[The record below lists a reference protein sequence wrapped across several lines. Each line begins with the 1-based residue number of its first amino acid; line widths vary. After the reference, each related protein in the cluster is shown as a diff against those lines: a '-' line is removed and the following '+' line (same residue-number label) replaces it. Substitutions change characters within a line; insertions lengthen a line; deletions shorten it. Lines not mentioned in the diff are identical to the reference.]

1 MRTDKFTTIYN
12 CLLLTTLFCV
22 LTTSCF
28 QKNKDNSAKTVV
40 IESIDDND
48 AAPVDTTCCL
58 NYSAESAEDE
68 DSEESSEKPRTVDTL
83 ELQLKKYIAEQLP
96 KYTYARHF
104 IGDIDDDGDNDVVLI
119 IERPC
124 DSILI
129 DLGSGSYFDWYMEGE
144 RCRKTLLLERK
155 ASNKFKVVAQNDDL
169 VGCSQ
174 CGGAGVGDAMG
185 SYDITKG
192 IITYTYL
199 MGACDKTE
207 VTHTYKYDKSL
218 KKWFQKSVES
228 FTYTCRFEG
237 SEVPVINK
245 TIETDKDFGLVEF

>member
-1 MRTDKFTTIYN
+1 MRTNKFTTIYN
-12 CLLLTTLFCV
+12 ILLLTTLCCI
-22 LTTSCF
+22 LTISCF
-28 QKNKDNSAKTVV
+28 QKDKENSAKTDVV
-40 IESIDDND
+40 ERIDDTD

-58 NYSAESAEDE
+58 NYSAEVEDP
-68 DSEESSEKPRTVDTL
+68 EESSDKSRTVDTL
-83 ELQLKKYIAEQLP
+83 ELQLKKYIAKQLP
-96 KYTYARHF
+96 KYSYAKHF

-129 DLGSGSYFDWYMEGE
+129 DLGNVSSFDWYMEGE
-144 RCRKTLLLERK
+144 RCRKTLLLEQK
-155 ASNKFKVVAQNDDL
+155 ANNKFKVVTQNDDL

-185 SYDITKG
+185 SYNITKG

-218 KKWFQKSVES
+218 KKWFLKSVES

-237 SEVPVINK
+237 SEVPIIDK

>member
-1 MRTDKFTTIYN
+1 M
-12 CLLLTTLFCV
+12 LLTTLCCI

-28 QKNKDNSAKTVV
+28 QKNKENSAKTVV
-40 IESIDDND
+40 VESIDDFD
-48 AAPVDTTCCL
+48 ATHVDTTCCL
-58 NYSAESAEDE
+58 NYSAESTAEDE
-68 DSEESSEKPRTVDTL
+68 DREESSDKLRTVDTL

-96 KYTYARHF
+96 KYTYAQHF

-129 DLGSGSYFDWYMEGE
+129 DLGTVSYFDWYMEGE
-144 RCRKTLLLERK
+144 RCRKTLLLEQK

-207 VTHTYKYDKSL
+207 VTHTFKYDKSL

-228 FTYTCRFEG
+228 FTYTRRFEG
-237 SEVPVINK
+237 SEVPIIDK